1 MVLACSAC
9 RGPAAYSPPQKETL
23 VIGAPEGSV
32 AGAGFGLQQVA
43 RTLTL
48 EGLTQLSPDGR
59 ALPRLADKWVWENGD
74 LRLRVYL
81 HPNVKF
87 HDGTSLTSALAAEVL
102 RTAIDRPSNRAL
114 YPSLNYVTQV
124 QPAGDLQVT
133 LDLSQ
138 PSAFL
143 PEDLEIPL
151 ELSGSGVGTG
161 AFKIVGNETSA
172 VTLERFDGYHEGV
185 PSLQHVSIRP
195 FATLRT
201 AWTSLLR
208 GEVDMATDVPAEAV
222 EFVGNEAVQV
232 ISFERRY
239 QYLIALNSAKA
250 PFTSPI
256 VRRALNAA
264 IDRNALIESV
274 LQGHGTPSSGPLW
287 PKYWAYDTSLPS
299 FGYDPALAVS
309 LLENAGFK
317 LRASSSE
324 AGARRSRLHFT
335 CLLPANFTIME
346 RVALSIQK
354 QLYNIGVDMEF
365 QSVPAE
371 QQDARIRDGKFEA
384 VLVDMISGP
393 TPGRAY
399 IFWRSARQFKGL
411 NVFGYENR
419 EAERL
424 FNVLRTSTNDA
435 AVRLSTRELQRV
447 FLNDPPALFLAWNE
461 RARAVRRDFD
471 IPKEPG
477 RDPLLTLWRWK
488 PISNT
493 QSLSTR

>member
-1 MVLACSAC
+1 
-9 RGPAAYSPPQKETL
+9 
-23 VIGAPEGSV
+23 
-32 AGAGFGLQQVA
+32 
-43 RTLTL
+43 
-48 EGLTQLSPDGR
+48 
-59 ALPRLADKWVWENGD
+59 
-74 LRLRVYL
+74 
-81 HPNVKF
+81 
-87 HDGTSLTSALAAEVL
+87 
-102 RTAIDRPSNRAL
+102 
-114 YPSLNYVTQV
+114 
-124 QPAGDLQVT
+124 
-133 LDLSQ
+133 
-138 PSAFL
+138 
-143 PEDLEIPL
+143 
-151 ELSGSGVGTG
+151 
-161 AFKIVGNETSA
+161 
-172 VTLERFDGYHEGV
+172 
-185 PSLQHVSIRP
+185 
-195 FATLRT
+195 
-201 AWTSLLR
+201 
-208 GEVDMATDVPAEAV
+208 MATDVPAEAV

-232 ISFERRY
+232 VSFERRY
-239 QYLIALNSAKA
+239 QYLIALNSSKA

-264 IDRNALIESV
+264 IDRKTLIESV

-299 FGYDPALAVS
+299 FGFDPALAVS
-309 LLENAGFK
+309 LLENAGLK
-317 LRASSSE
+317 LRASSS
-324 AGARRSRLHFT
+324 ASGIRRSRLHFT
-335 CLLPANFTIME
+335 CLIPENFTIME

-424 FNVLRTSTNDA
+424 FNVLRTATNDA

-447 FLNDPPALFLAWNE
+447 FLDDPPALFLAWNE
-461 RARAVRRDFD
+461 RARAVRRDFE
-471 IPKEPG
+471 IPNEPG

-493 QSLSTR
+493 QAVSTR

>member
-1 MVLACSAC
+1 
-9 RGPAAYSPPQKETL
+9 
-23 VIGAPEGSV
+23 
-32 AGAGFGLQQVA
+32 
-43 RTLTL
+43 
-48 EGLTQLSPDGR
+48 
-59 ALPRLADKWVWENGD
+59 
-74 LRLRVYL
+74 VYL

-124 QPAGDLQVT
+124 QPAGDLQVA

-185 PSLQHVSIRP
+185 PSIQHVSIRP